1 MTLVCLEEKGTTEPR
16 AKGSGFNPDPGICP
30 VTVNPELV
38 GLWTDGI
45 IPDTKECGD
54 DLNSAEDLLTLSS
67 ETFGYGE
74 NCLLALAVPLAYCP
88 DGYYPVARAEMTT
101 KEGSGFPGTGTTG
114 RETGVLIPE
123 ILLAT
128 TVVELERA
136 QGAGAMKSGITEG
149 SGSLL
154 EGVASDNSSV
164 RAVKFLTPS
173 VEQWKPTSGDPYKA
187 HRWSPE
193 KRDLDQMMDESWKN
207 ICVSEPLVIRIRDC
221 MRVGGV

>member
-1 MTLVCLEEKGTTEPR
+1 M
-16 AKGSGFNPDPGICP
+16 
-30 VTVNPELV
+30 VNPELV

-74 NCLLALAVPLAYCP
+74 SCMLALAVPLAYCP
-88 DGYYPVARAEMTT
+88 ADGYYPVARTEMAT

-114 RETGVLIPE
+114 RETEVLIPE

-136 QGAGAMKSGITEG
+136 QGAGAMKSGTSDE
-149 SGSLL
+149 SGSLS
-154 EGVASDNSSV
+154 EGAVLDKSSV

-173 VEQWKPTSGDPYKA
+173 VEQWKPTSGDP
-187 HRWSPE
+187 
-193 KRDLDQMMDESWKN
+193 
-207 ICVSEPLVIRIRDC
+207 
-221 MRVGGV
+221 